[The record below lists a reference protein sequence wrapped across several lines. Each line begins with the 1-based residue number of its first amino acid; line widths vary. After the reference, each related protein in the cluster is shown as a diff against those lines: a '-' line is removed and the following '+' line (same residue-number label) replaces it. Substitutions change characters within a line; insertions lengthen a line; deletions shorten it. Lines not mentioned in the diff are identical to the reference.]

1 MNIYVDRPQFVLG
14 FHGCEE
20 DTRDKI
26 LKSPKEHLRPSTNT
40 YDWLGTG
47 VYFWLN
53 DPQRAMDW
61 ATRKDKDGLQKLK
74 KPAVIGAI
82 IDLKK
87 CLNFAE
93 YECTNILNEGY
104 EIFKQNNN
112 IENYHNNTPDDGGFN
127 LIRPLDCA
135 VINFTCE
142 LFGKNSFDTV
152 MGYFQ
157 ESGTAF
163 PGSDIRKKSHIQL
176 CVRNKDCILGYFL
189 PRE

>member
-20 DTRDKI
+20 ETRDKI
-26 LKSPKEHLRPSTNT
+26 LKSQKEHLRPSTNT

-53 DPQRAMDW
+53 DPKRAMDW
-61 ATRKDKDGLQKLK
+61 ATRRDKDGSQKLK

-93 YECTNILNEGY
+93 YESTSILKEGY

-112 IENYHNNTPDDGGFN
+112 IEKYHNNTPDDGGFN

-142 LFGKNSFDTV
+142 LFGENSFDTV

-157 ESGTAF
+157 ESGMAF

-176 CVRNKDCILGYFL
+176 CVRNRNCILGYFL